1 MLAGGKE
8 LPMTEDVSS
17 GFEGT
22 LLTNGLVRI
31 FLSEEKCCMCLDVGK
46 RIFLSEEKCCMC
58 LDVGKRNCSRE
69 TFRRKLFFISSF
81 RRNKT

>member
-17 GFEGT
+17 CLEGT

-31 FLSEEKCCMCLDVGK
+31 
-46 RIFLSEEKCCMC
+46 ILSEEKCCMC
-58 LDVGKRNCSRE
+58 LDVGKRNCSKE
-69 TFRRKLFFISSF
+69 TFRQKIIFHKFF
-81 RRNKT
+81 

>member
-1 MLAGGKE
+1 
-8 LPMTEDVSS
+8 MTEDVSS

-22 LLTNGLVRI
+22 LLTNGLV
-31 FLSEEKCCMCLDVGK
+31 